1 MSMLLRRHRRGGVT
15 SPAKV
20 EEPKVVPET
29 KVKETSNDNKRK
41 NNNGKNVS
49 K

>member
-1 MSMLLRRHRRGGVT
+1 MSMLLRRHRRGGVKA
-15 SPAKV
+15 PV
-20 EEPKVVPET
+20 EEPKAIPET

-41 NNNGKNVS
+41 NNNNKNVS